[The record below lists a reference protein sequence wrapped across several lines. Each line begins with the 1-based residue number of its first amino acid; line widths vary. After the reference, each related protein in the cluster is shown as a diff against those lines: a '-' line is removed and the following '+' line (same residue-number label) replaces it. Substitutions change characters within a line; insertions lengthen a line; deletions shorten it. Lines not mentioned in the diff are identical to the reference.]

1 MFEASHS
8 SERSP
13 KPLNE
18 NRSTDNI
25 PPSVI
30 SCQDPESPRL
40 AYKSDTD
47 YGSDCSSRDANSG
60 EDEWMDETR
69 NKTIERER
77 SRGIVSEDLRR
88 MALNDPQESSENN
101 QVKKKVA
108 DDSDRNDHEDVSK
121 ETSQVDADCS
131 GHSFLLQFH
140 DNGSEFI

>member
-60 EDEWMDETR
+60 EDEWNDEAVNNKMQYQPEDDQGGLSERLNHMD
-69 NKTIERER
+69 IEDGFE
-77 SRGIVSEDLRR
+77 
-88 MALNDPQESSENN
+88 
-101 QVKKKVA
+101 
-108 DDSDRNDHEDVSK
+108 
-121 ETSQVDADCS
+121 
-131 GHSFLLQFH
+131 
-140 DNGSEFI
+140 